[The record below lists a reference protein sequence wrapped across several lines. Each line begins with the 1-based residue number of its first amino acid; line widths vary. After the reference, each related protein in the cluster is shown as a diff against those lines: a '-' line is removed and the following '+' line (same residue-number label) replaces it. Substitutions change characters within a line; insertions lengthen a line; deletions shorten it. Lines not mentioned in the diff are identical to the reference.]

1 VKDCIFA
8 CALPLPDGPQAI
20 SARGYMEE
28 SIGREQDT
36 GHISDEPPFFS
47 SVGEENM
54 AQENKDTLRVA
65 IIATDDF
72 EEAEMTEPR
81 KFLEEQGAKT
91 TLIAPHGGKIHAV
104 RHDEKVGDYK
114 VDETLD
120 QANPDHYDA
129 LLLPGGALNADA
141 LRVEPKAQDFVRNFD
156 REGKPIAVICHGPW
170 LLASAGLVKGRTLTS
185 YHTIRDD
192 LVNAGAEWV
201 DSEAVMD
208 RNWVSSRK
216 PSDIP
221 KFNEKMRELFW
232 GGAGRRQPRSKAA
245 FI

>member
-1 VKDCIFA
+1 MMT
-8 CALPLPDGPQAI
+8 Q
-20 SARGYMEE
+20 
-28 SIGREQDT
+28 Q
-36 GHISDEPPFFS
+36 
-47 SVGEENM
+47 
-54 AQENKDTLRVA
+54 NKDDVRVA

-91 TLIAPHGGKIHAV
+91 TLIAPHGGKIHAM
-104 RHDEKVGDYK
+104 RHDEKAGDYK
-114 VDETLD
+114 VDQILED
-120 QANPDHYDA
+120 ANPDDFDA

-141 LRVEPKAQDFVRNFD
+141 LRVERKAQDFVRDFD

-170 LLASAGLVKGRTLTS
+170 LLVSAGLVKGRKLTS
-185 YHTIRDD
+185 YHTIQDD

-201 DSEAVMD
+201 DSEAVVD
-208 RNWVSSRK
+208 GNWVSSRQ

-232 GGAGRRQPRSKAA
+232 GGAGERRPRSKAA

>member
-1 VKDCIFA
+1 
-8 CALPLPDGPQAI
+8 
-20 SARGYMEE
+20 M
-28 SIGREQDT
+28 
-36 GHISDEPPFFS
+36 
-47 SVGEENM
+47 
-54 AQENKDTLRVA
+54 
-65 IIATDDF
+65 
-72 EEAEMTEPR
+72 
-81 KFLEEQGAKT
+81 
-91 TLIAPHGGKIHAV
+91 
-104 RHDEKVGDYK
+104 
-114 VDETLD
+114 
-120 QANPDHYDA
+120 
-129 LLLPGGALNADA
+129 
-141 LRVEPKAQDFVRNFD
+141 
-156 REGKPIAVICHGPW
+156 ICHGPW